1 METTVKISPQT
12 AGNLTGMTALVTGA
26 GSGIGQATA
35 RALAAAGA
43 RVAVTELPD
52 RIDRAEAT
60 VSDIESAG
68 GVAFPLS
75 LDVRDL
81 DSIAAAI
88 EAARHAGGGRV
99 DVLVNN
105 AGVNVRQPAFDV
117 SEEAWDRIL
126 DTNLKGVFF
135 TSQAAGRVMRDQ
147 IPAGGSIINV
157 ASTMGLVG
165 YYDRAAYSSAKGGV
179 VNLTHA
185 LAIEWA
191 PHQIRVN
198 AVCPAFVNTPLV
210 QTVLENEA
218 IRNDILFRTPI
229 GRVAEPEEIANAIV
243 FLASPAAS
251 YVTGAAL
258 TVDGGWTAI

>member
-1 METTVKISPQT
+1 METTVKVSTQVV
-12 AGNLTGMTALVTGA
+12 GNLTGMTALVTGA

-52 RIDRAEAT
+52 RLERAEST
-60 VSDIESAG
+60 VGEIESAG
-68 GVAFPLS
+68 GMAFPLA

-81 DSIAAAI
+81 DSIAAAV
-88 EAARHAGGGRV
+88 EAARQAGGGRL

-135 TSQAAGRVMRDQ
+135 TSQAAARVMRDQ
-147 IPAGGSIINV
+147 VPAGGSIINV

-210 QTVLENEA
+210 QTVLENDA
-218 IRNDILFRTPI
+218 VRNDILFRTPI
-229 GRVAEPEEIANAIV
+229 GRVAEPEEVAAAIV

-258 TVDGGWTAI
+258 PVDGGWLAI

>member
-88 EAARHAGGGRV
+88 EAARQAGGGRV